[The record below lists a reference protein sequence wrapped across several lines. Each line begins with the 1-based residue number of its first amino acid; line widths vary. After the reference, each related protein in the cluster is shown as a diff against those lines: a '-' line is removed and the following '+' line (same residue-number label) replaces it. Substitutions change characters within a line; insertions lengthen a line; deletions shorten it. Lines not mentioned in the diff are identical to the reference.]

1 MSPLY
6 FVGVTVVV
14 VVLVL
19 LEAKRQERK
28 YGKPS
33 GRPNLLGVGT
43 LELQK
48 ILQPDRETAKLEALQ
63 KEEEEVEEGQTAG
76 DGTRRS

>member
-76 DGTRRS
+76 DGNRRS